1 MHFSNSFLRSAILSA
16 VVALLSVITAQADK
30 SVTLASSPAND
41 LFEVSL
47 GYNYIHQGDAY
58 PETKNLH
65 GFDVSAFVNA
75 MPWLSLGGEFMGDF
89 GTKSYQFF
97 RSNIDVDST
106 RLVYVFGPRFIV
118 WHNSQ
123 FKAFAEVLAG
133 GVHANADVSL
143 GSRSA
148 SVSDD
153 GFAMAIGGGFDWR
166 FADHFSWRVIQADY
180 LPTHLGGDWQNNL
193 RLSSGIVYS
202 FGGR

>member
-1 MHFSNSFLRSAILSA
+1 MHFSKSFLRIVFLSA
-16 VVALLSVITAQADK
+16 VIAVFPLFQARADK
-30 SVTLASSPAND
+30 SMMTTPSPAND

-65 GFDVSAFVNA
+65 GFDVSAFVRA
-75 MPWLSLGGEFMGDF
+75 TSWLSLGGDFMGGF
-89 GTKSYQFF
+89 GSKSYPYFA
-97 RSNIDVDST
+97 SNIDIDST
-106 RLVYVFGPRFIV
+106 RLIYVFGPRVTV

-123 FKAFAEVLAG
+123 FKAFVEALAG

-153 GFAMAIGGGFDWR
+153 GFAMAVGGGFDWR
-166 FADHFSWRVIQADY
+166 FADHFSWRIVQADY
-180 LPTHLGGDWQNNL
+180 VPTHLGSDWQDNF
-193 RLSSGIVYS
+193 RASSAIVYS